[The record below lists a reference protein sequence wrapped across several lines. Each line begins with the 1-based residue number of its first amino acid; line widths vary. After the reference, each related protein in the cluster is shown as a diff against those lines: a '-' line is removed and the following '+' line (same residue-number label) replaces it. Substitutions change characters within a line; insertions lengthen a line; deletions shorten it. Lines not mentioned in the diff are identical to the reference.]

1 MSNIVLFA
9 LALIPI
15 VGLMIALGVMR
26 IPAHKACT
34 ITLLITMVL
43 ALLIWKMPALLV
55 ATAALEG
62 AVIGLWPIM
71 IVIVAAIF
79 TYNLAVHTKSMET
92 IKTMLS
98 GITTDRRIQV
108 LILAWG
114 FGGFLEAVAGYGT
127 AVAIPASILASL
139 GFDPLF
145 AAVIC
150 LVANTVPTAFGAVGI
165 PVTTLAKVTGLNVSI
180 LSFNV
185 ALQLVVFIVIVPFI
199 LVMMTTNSVKG
210 IKGVAGITLASGL
223 AFALPQLLVAKYLGA
238 ELPALVGSI
247 ASMGVTIFLAKRM
260 KKDKFAS
267 SEKQTISMKEGI
279 LAWLPYILIFAFV
292 ILSSPLF
299 PDLNEM
305 LTHVKSSI
313 PIYVGQGAAPT
324 TLKWIATPGVLIIFA
339 TFIGGRI
346 QGARFREMVLVLGTT
361 MNQLKKSAIT
371 VVSIVAMAKIMAYSG
386 MIASI
391 ALVLVQI
398 TGRFFPLFAP
408 MIGMLGTFVTGS
420 DTSSNILFGALQT
433 EVATSIHVNPYWLA
447 AANTAGATAGKMISP
462 QSIAVATSA
471 TGLIGSEGKIFNKT
485 VKFCIGYVSAL
496 GVFVFV
502 GSLFL

>member
-1 MSNIVLFA
+1 MSSSVLFV
-9 LALIPI
+9 LALMPI
-15 VGLMIALGVMR
+15 VGLMIALGVLR
-26 IPAHKACT
+26 IPAYKACT
-34 ITLLITMVL
+34 STLAATMAL
-43 ALLIWKMPALLV
+43 ALLIWKMPGLDM

-79 TYNLAVHTKSMET
+79 TYNLAVETKSMET

-98 GITTDRRIQV
+98 NISTDRRIQV

-165 PVTTLAKVTGLNVSI
+165 PVTTLAKVTGLNVSM
-180 LSFNV
+180 LSFHV
-185 ALQLVVFIVIVPFI
+185 SLQLVLFIVIVPFI
-199 LVMMTTNSVKG
+199 LVMMTTKS
-210 IKGVAGITLASGL
+210 IKGMKGVFGITLASGL
-223 AFALPQLLVAKYLGA
+223 AFALPQIFVARYLGA
-238 ELPALVGSI
+238 ELPALIGSLV
-247 ASMGVTIFLAKRM
+247 SMGVTIFLAKRLNKNKQVTEE
-260 KKDKFAS
+260 KKR
-267 SEKQTISMKEGI
+267 ISIREGL
-279 LAWLPYILIFAFV
+279 LAWLPYILIFTFV

-299 PDLNEM
+299 PGIHEAM
-305 LTHVKSSI
+305 THVKSSI
-313 PIYVGQGAAPT
+313 QIYSGEGAAPT
-324 TLKWIATPGVLIIFA
+324 TLKWIATPGTLIILA
-339 TFIGGRI
+339 TLIGGRI
-346 QGARFREMVLVLGTT
+346 QGASFQKMFSVLGAT
-361 MNQLKKSAIT
+361 MKQLTKSAIT
-371 VVSIVAMAKIMAYSG
+371 VVSIVAMAKIMGYSG

-391 ALVLVQI
+391 ALVLVRV
-398 TGRFFPLFAP
+398 TGGFFPALAP

-420 DTSSNILFGALQT
+420 DTSSNILFGALQM
-433 EVATSIHVNPYWLA
+433 EVAKSIHVNPYWLA

-471 TGLIGSEGKIFNKT
+471 TGLIGSEGKIFNST

-496 GVFVFV
+496 GILVLA
-502 GSLFL
+502 GSLFI